1 MGNFAENLNLGK
13 RVLPPPVIFGT
24 DRCTTFV
31 TFYLQKVEAPK
42 DNSGLFFW
50 ILIAH
55 YVQIWR
61 FFSSFICIFR
71 K

>member
-13 RVLPPPVIFGT
+13 RVLPSPVIFGT

-42 DNSGLFFW
+42 DNSGFRFILLNTHWSLCANMTIFF
-50 ILIAH
+50 LIYLH
-55 YVQIWR
+55 
-61 FFSSFICIFR
+61 F
-71 K
+71 